1 MKLYKLFENLILEL
15 TASEIRDKYYSEID
29 EPTFNKIVLADPKTK
44 QKGDKI
50 KKIGKYAK
58 VLLDIYKK
66 GNLKLEDL
74 PKATEYLGIIYT
86 KQIPLNMKSVK
97 GLSDIYDMVKDH
109 IISKGETDINKLI
122 NSLEKDDYKLLF
134 NGDRWLIFQ
143 PKTEKGACTLGS
155 GTQWCTTWGEYSTDP
170 SYKDRTN
177 RFRYYDGSGVI
188 YTLIDKKDNAN
199 KYQFHVERNQFMDKT
214 DSMITVSNF
223 LSNHNEV
230 LLFFNPELKGDLT
243 EISDDKLEEM
253 VGRKL
258 ITNEAKKEVIGALV
272 ERNKDKDIINIFLE
286 AQRTEEYDKI
296 NQALDSN
303 DFEIIDIPEKGIFSI
318 EFKSLEDNDLRIYDQ
333 INNDY
338 GGYGFDP
345 HIDEEEPKIYYDNSI
360 DEVWRKSAKNLE
372 REFKEDEGL
381 DIKKFLAERN
391 ISFDVDFLKGLFNDS
406 GKLDSF
412 LEGINDVIYDAMGE
426 ANREA
431 RDTVYNK
438 ASGFFKIWR
447 NEINLNIFKLF
458 LIRYDEYSMEDFKEF
473 LNETFDIPVEYYEI
487 YEDISDLEYTL
498 LNVDINEIVRAYD
511 NIQSDLV
518 EWFIEYYE
526 DEIDEFKTVD
536 TTYLKKN
543 HNEVYNKL
551 IKIMSELKFDI
562 SKGNEFENDI
572 VKVKVNFN
580 KIRPTKDEIYMDV
593 TNKEKGTT
601 NSGYIKL
608 DDIATQFTN
617 YKLFEELK
625 RYKGLL

>member
-58 VLLDIYKK
+58 VLLDMYKK

-74 PKATEYLGIIYT
+74 PKATEYLGIIYA

-97 GLSDIYDMVKDH
+97 GLSDIYNMVKDH

-155 GTQWCTTWGEYSTDP
+155 GTQWCTTWGKYSTEP
-170 SYKDRTN
+170 SYKDRRN
-177 RFRYYDGSGVI
+177 RFDDYDKRGVI

-199 KYQFHVERNQFMDKT
+199 KYQFHVESNQFMDKT
-214 DSMITVSNF
+214 DRMINVSNF
-223 LSNHNEV
+223 LDNHNEV

-286 AQRTEEYDKI
+286 AQRTGEYDKI

-303 DFEIIDIPEKGIFSI
+303 DFEIVDIPEKGIFSI

-333 INNDY
+333 INNSYYDY
-338 GGYGFDP
+338 DP
-345 HIDEEEPKIYYDNSI
+345 YLDEEEAKIYYDNSI
-360 DEVWRKSAKNLE
+360 DEIWRKSAKNLE

-391 ISFDVDFLKGLFNDS
+391 IAFDVDFLKGLLNDS

-412 LEGINDVIYDAMGE
+412 LEGINDVIYNAMYE
-426 ANREA
+426 ANSEA

-438 ASGFFKIWR
+438 ASGFFEIWS

-458 LIRYDEYSMEDFKEF
+458 LIRYNEYSMEDFKEF
-473 LNETFDIPVEYYEI
+473 LNYTFDIPVEDYEI
-487 YEDISDLEYTL
+487 YEDIRELENTL

-518 EWFIEYYE
+518 EWFMEYYE
-526 DEIDEFKTVD
+526 DEIEEFKSVD
-536 TTYLKKN
+536 TSYLKKN

-551 IKIMSELKFDI
+551 IKIMSDLKFDI

-572 VKVKVNFN
+572 VKVKVDFS

-608 DDIATQFTN
+608 DDIGTQFTN
-617 YKLFEELK
+617 YKLFEEIK

>member
-58 VLLDIYKK
+58 VLLDMYKK

-74 PKATEYLGIIYT
+74 PKATEYLGIIYA

-97 GLSDIYDMVKDH
+97 GLSDIYNMVKDH

-155 GTQWCTTWGEYSTDP
+155 GTQWCTTWGKYSTEP
-170 SYKDRTN
+170 SYKDRRN
-177 RFRYYDGSGVI
+177 RFDDYDKRGVI

-199 KYQFHVERNQFMDKT
+199 KYQFHVESNQFMDKT
-214 DSMITVSNF
+214 DRMINVSNF
-223 LSNHNEV
+223 LDNHNEV

-286 AQRTEEYDKI
+286 AQRTGEYDKI

-303 DFEIIDIPEKGIFSI
+303 DFEIVDIPEKGIFSI

-333 INNDY
+333 INNSYYDY
-338 GGYGFDP
+338 DP
-345 HIDEEEPKIYYDNSI
+345 YLDEEEAKIYYDNSI
-360 DEVWRKSAKNLE
+360 DEIWRKSAKNLE

-391 ISFDVDFLKGLFNDS
+391 IAFDVDFLKGLLNDS

-412 LEGINDVIYDAMGE
+412 LEGINDVIYNAMYE
-426 ANREA
+426 ANSEA

-438 ASGFFKIWR
+438 ASGFFEIWS

-458 LIRYDEYSMEDFKEF
+458 LIRYNEYSMEDFKEF
-473 LNETFDIPVEYYEI
+473 LNYTFDIPVEDYEI
-487 YEDISDLEYTL
+487 YEDIRELEYTL

-511 NIQSDLV
+511 NIQSALV
-518 EWFIEYYE
+518 EWFMEYYE
-526 DEIDEFKTVD
+526 DEIEEFKSVD
-536 TTYLKKN
+536 TSYLKKN

-551 IKIMSELKFDI
+551 IKIMSDLKFDI

-572 VKVKVNFN
+572 VKVKVDFS

-608 DDIATQFTN
+608 DDIGTQFTN
-617 YKLFEELK
+617 YKLFEEIK